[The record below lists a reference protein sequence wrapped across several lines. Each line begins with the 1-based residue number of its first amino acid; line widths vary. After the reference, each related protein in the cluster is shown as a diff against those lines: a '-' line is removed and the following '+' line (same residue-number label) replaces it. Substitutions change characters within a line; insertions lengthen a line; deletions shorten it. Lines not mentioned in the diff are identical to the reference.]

1 MRKFIKLTGIGV
13 ALLAVAIQFYRPERT
28 NPPVDESQTLFAA
41 VPVPEEVQTI
51 FKRSCFD
58 CHSNETRWPWYSSV
72 APAMWLVARDVKEG
86 RSHMNLS
93 EFGKYKPLRGLS
105 KLDMM
110 CENMQDGVMPLPH
123 YLTLHPK
130 ARPSAEEIDRF
141 CAWVDSLHA
150 TFTAEAQ

>member
-1 MRKFIKLTGIGV
+1 MRKFIKLTGIGIAV
-13 ALLAVAIQFYRPERT
+13 LAVAIQFYRPERT
-28 NPPVDESQTLFAA
+28 NPPVDESQTLFAS

-58 CHSNETRWPWYSSV
+58 CHSNETRCPCYSNV

-110 CENMQDGVMPLPH
+110 CEEITEGRMPLPP
-123 YLTLHPK
+123 YLILHPD
-130 ARPSAEEIDRF
+130 ARLSKGEIDLI
-141 CAWVDSLHA
+141 CNWVDSVRDTLLNM
-150 TFTAEAQ
+150 E